1 MKKVAA
7 YIVAT
12 AVVFAGAVPGSAAED
27 PDLKSTPWL
36 DVVAA
41 AEGGTVNFFLWGG
54 DDRINAFVSDYL
66 GNRLKAEHGITLN
79 RVGVS
84 DTAEVVNQILSEKEA
99 GVVEKGAVDLVW
111 VNGENFRTL
120 REGDLLA
127 CGWAEYLPNAMF
139 VDWTDPSIST
149 DFGTPVDG
157 CEAPWSR
164 AQFAMAYD
172 GERVPEPPKTIGALI
187 EWIKANPGRFTYAAP
202 PDFNGS
208 AFVRHVFYHVA
219 GGPEALAGPFDQ
231 DKFDD
236 VAGRTWALLNELE
249 PFLWREGATYP
260 TDITQLNQLFA
271 NSEVD
276 FTFNYEPT
284 VFGSGVENGTFP
296 ETTRSYALDDGTL
309 ANTSYLAVPFN
320 SPNKAAAFVAADILT
335 GIAAQLEKAKP
346 EVWGMATVLD
356 LDRLPASEAE
366 SFRTL
371 PRHPAV
377 VAEEALADRAMPELS
392 ADWLEAIEK
401 GWIEN
406 VGR

>member
-1 MKKVAA
+1 M
-7 YIVAT
+7 
-12 AVVFAGAVPGSAAED
+12 AVRGLVLTGALLLGSAGAGAFEPA
-27 PDLKSTPWL
+27 PDLASTPWL
-36 DVVAA
+36 DVVKA

-54 DDRINAFVSDYL
+54 DDRINAYVADYL
-66 GNRLKAEHGITLN
+66 GGRLKAEHGITLN

-99 GVVEKGAVDLVW
+99 GVDENGAVDLVW
-111 VNGENFRTL
+111 INGENFRTL
-120 REGDLLA
+120 RQGDLLT
-127 CGWAEYLPNAMF
+127 CGYAERLPNAMF
-139 VDWTDPSIST
+139 IDWSDPSIAN
-149 DFGTPVDG
+149 DFGTPVEG
-157 CEAPWSR
+157 CEVPWSR

-172 GERVPEPPKTIGALI
+172 SARVAEPPTTMPALLD
-187 EWIKANPGRFTYAAP
+187 WIRANPGRFTYAAP

-231 DKFDD
+231 AKFDE
-236 VAGRTWALLNELE
+236 VASKTWALLNELE

-260 TDITQLNQLFA
+260 TDVTQLNQLYA
-271 NSEVD
+271 NQEVD

-284 VFGSGVENGTFP
+284 SFGAGVLNGTFP
-296 ETTRSYALDDGTL
+296 ETTRSFAFDDGTIG
-309 ANTSYLAVPFN
+309 NTSYVAVPFN
-320 SPNKAAAFVAADILT
+320 APDKAAAFVAANMLI

-346 EVWGMATVLD
+346 DVWGMATVLD

-366 SFRTL
+366 AFRSL

-377 VAEEALADRAMPELS
+377 AAEEELADRTMPELS
-392 ADWLEAIEK
+392 ADWLVAIEK